1 MKEACIEK
9 IQGVVASFQSVCSS
23 RKLKLMSSDVKLL
36 PMKSFEITRIQ
47 RGLLI
52 LLLLLERDYRYYAF
66 YITAIIY
73 HVFGIQYSEDR
84 SPKQLRW
91 RTFRQNYWPFYFFWN
106 VTTYGIWYIL
116 EYGNRYDETWLIGR
130 SEAKWRRS
138 PVERVEHRLDMYC
151 ISIGILALKTGRHCF
166 QLDLW
171 LHGRCQV
178 IITTFTPVHGG
189 RG

>member
-1 MKEACIEK
+1 MTDPPATIAKKIKSHAYSGGGATKEEHEQNGGNPDIDVAYQYLSFFEDSDDKMEELARGYREGRLSTREMKEACIEK

-91 RTFRQNYWPFYFFWN
+91 RTFRQNY
-106 VTTYGIWYIL
+106 
-116 EYGNRYDETWLIGR
+116 
-130 SEAKWRRS
+130 
-138 PVERVEHRLDMYC
+138 
-151 ISIGILALKTGRHCF
+151 
-166 QLDLW
+166 
-171 LHGRCQV
+171 
-178 IITTFTPVHGG
+178 
-189 RG
+189 